1 MTTLPLGTSI
11 SRSLP
16 PITYHYSLLTVL
28 LLALSCFALSPAPK
42 AFGVSPPPDGG
53 YPGNNTA
60 EGDNALFSLTTG
72 SYNTANG
79 DNSLFSNTTGASNT
93 ANGSQ
98 ALQSNT
104 TGYNNTANGV
114 AALFSNTTGTN
125 STA

>member
-1 MTTLPLGTSI
+1 MTTLPIGTSI

-53 YPGNNTA
+53 YRGNHAA
-60 EGDNALFSLTTG
+60 ERDNALFSLTAG

-79 DNSLFSNTTGASNT
+79 FNSLFSNTTGD
-93 ANGSQ
+93 
-98 ALQSNT
+98 
-104 TGYNNTANGV
+104 NNTANGDQ
-114 AALFSNTTGTN
+114 ALYSNTT
-125 STA
+125 S